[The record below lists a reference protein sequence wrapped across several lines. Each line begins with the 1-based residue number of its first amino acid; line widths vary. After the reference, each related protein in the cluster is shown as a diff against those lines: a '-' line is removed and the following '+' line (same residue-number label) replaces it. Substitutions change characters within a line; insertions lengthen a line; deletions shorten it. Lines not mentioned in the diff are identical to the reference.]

1 MTKYTK
7 SMGVVP
13 SALAAAIA
21 MTTTS
26 MAMADSSDRLGGLI
40 EEVRVMAQKKST
52 SEAVQDVPIS
62 ITAYSGD
69 KVDAMFAVNLTDIGL
84 NTPNANLTPLTTSPG
99 VANFV
104 IRGMGTVG
112 QSIPSADPAVG
123 VVMDGI
129 SYGTI
134 YGVVTDLFDLESIE
148 VLRGPQGTLFGRNV
162 TGGAISMRSTR
173 PGEEFE
179 GRIRATAG
187 SHNRRDVSMIVSGPI
202 NDQWGAKLAVMSKD
216 RDGYWDNK
224 YLGGQQGAADSLL
237 VRPAVTFQNDLFD
250 AAVIMEYGD
259 MEGDALAARTF
270 WADGVEL
277 FDPYDDDFTVQ
288 DEKGSSNLEW
298 LNLMFE
304 TNWDLW
310 DGQLTTVVGYRDL
323 EQQVVTDIDGYQG
336 ARFHFADGTELE
348 QDQISLEV
356 RWAGELT
363 DDVSLTTGAYLFN
376 QEYTY
381 AERRLVADA
390 VDRRGKSTIEHS
402 TAGIF
407 AQADISLTDTLS
419 LTLGGRY
426 TQESKDA
433 EIGLIGDPNATGDCA
448 TQSLPSPTN
457 GSLND
462 CVAAFEDDET
472 WSNFTP
478 KVGLTWYYNEDIMAF
493 ASYSRG
499 FRSGGYNVRFTDLS
513 FVTDDPK
520 SSPGPYDEE
529 VVDAFEMGVKTTWMD
544 GRARVNFSIFQ
555 NEYDDLQRT
564 VLNDAG
570 GQEILNAATATI
582 RGAEFDTVLMLSD
595 QLAVEASVGWI
606 DASYD
611 EYEAVT
617 TATGKS
623 ADGLN
628 FLMVPETTSN
638 VAVTYDMPLGDLGA
652 LTWRMSYSFV
662 NSTWANDL
670 NTLAIDQYE
679 LYDASV
685 VFTNNDGNLKVAMF
699 GRNLKDEVYFDFG
712 ADFSTSV
719 LAVKEYFLSPPS
731 TYGVELTYEF

>member
-1 MTKYTK
+1 MNSLYTNTGK
-7 SMGVVP
+7 TGLKTL
-13 SALAAAIA
+13 LAASVAVS
-21 MTTTS
+21 S
-26 MAMADSSDRLGGLI
+26 MAQAEGGRLESLI
-40 EEVRVMAQKKST
+40 EEVRVMAQKKSAA
-52 SEAVQDVPIS
+52 EAVQDVPIS
-62 ITAYSGD
+62 ITAYSGE

-162 TGGAISMRSTR
+162 TGGAVSMRSTR

-179 GRIRATAG
+179 GKIRATVG
-187 SHNRRDVSMIVSGPI
+187 SHQRKDVSVIVSGPL
-202 NDQWGAKLAVMSKD
+202 NDNWGAKLAVMSKD

-224 YLGGQQGAADSLL
+224 NIGGKQGAADSLL
-237 VRPAVTFQNDLFD
+237 VRPALTYRNDAFD
-250 AAVIMEYGD
+250 AALIMEYGD

-270 WADGVEL
+270 WADGQQL
-277 FDPYDDDFTVQ
+277 FNPYEDDFTLQ

-298 LNLMFE
+298 LNAMLE

-310 DGQLTTVVGYRDL
+310 EGQLTTVLGYRDV
-323 EQQVVTDIDGYQG
+323 EQQVVTDIDGYEG
-336 ARFHFADGTELE
+336 ARFHFGDGTGIDQE
-348 QDQISLEV
+348 QTSLEV

-363 DDVSLTTGAYLFN
+363 DAVSLTAGVYLFD
-376 QEYTY
+376 QKYTY
-381 AERRLVADA
+381 AERRLVAQA
-390 VDRRGKSTIEHS
+390 VDRRGVSTIEHS
-402 TAGIF
+402 TAGLF
-407 AQADISLTDTLS
+407 AQSDINLTDS
-419 LTLGGRY
+419 LTLTVGGRY
-426 TQESKDA
+426 TRETKDA

-448 TQSLPSPTN
+448 TQLAPFEVA

-462 CVAAFEDDET
+462 CVPAFEDDES

-478 KVGLTWYYNEDIMAF
+478 KVGLTWDINEEMMAF

-513 FVTDDPK
+513 FATDDPK
-520 SSPGPYDEE
+520 STPGPYNEE
-529 VVDAFEMGVKTTWMD
+529 VVDAFEIGLKSTWLD
-544 GRARVNFSIFQ
+544 NRARVNFSVFQ

-582 RGAEFDTVLMLSD
+582 RGVELDGVFMLTD
-595 QLAVEASVGWI
+595 QLVLEAAVGWV

-617 TATGKS
+617 SANGKQ
-623 ADGLN
+623 ADQLN
-628 FLMVPETTSN
+628 FLMVPETTTN
-638 VAVTYDMPLGDLGA
+638 LAVTYDMELGDMGA
-652 LTWRMSYSFV
+652 LTWRLSYSFV
-662 NSTWANDL
+662 NDTWANDL
-670 NTLAIDQYE
+670 NTLAVDQYE
-679 LYDASV
+679 LFDASV
-685 VFTNNDGNLKVAMF
+685 VFTNSEGNLKLAAF

-719 LAVKEYFLSPPS
+719 LAVKEYFLSPPR
-731 TYGVELTYEF
+731 TYGLELTYEF